1 MALEVVEISDAEL
14 RERLEA
20 YNIEVPP
27 ITITTRKL
35 LHRKLAKLDENNQD
49 IIESEQ
55 RDGEEDSTDDEVSF
69 RTIHT
74 NFKDVS
80 SPQEDTPM
88 PGNKEMLRRR
98 IHSEMSQ
105 TQDDPPTSLVTR
117 TSHYV
122 TSFFRFVFRLIITI
136 VFLVCLLLLYSYIF
150 KENKTI
156 VDNGN
161 QPPQTDSP

>member
-1 MALEVVEISDAEL
+1 MALEGVEISDAQL

-122 TSFFRFVFRLIITI
+122 TSFFRFVFKLIIA
-136 VFLVCLLLLYSYIF
+136 VAFLVCLLLLYSYVF
-150 KENKTI
+150 KENKTV
-156 VDNGN
+156 VDNVS
-161 QPPQTDSP
+161 QPPQTESP

>member
-35 LHRKLAKLDENNQD
+35 LHRKLTKLDENNQD

-55 RDGEEDSTDDEVSF
+55 GDGEEDSTDDEVSF

-150 KENKTI
+150 MENKTI
-156 VDNGN
+156 VDNVN

>member
-1 MALEVVEISDAEL
+1 MGLEEVVEISDSEL

-55 RDGEEDSTDDEVSF
+55 GDGEEDSTDDEVSF

-88 PGNKEMLRRR
+88 PANREMLRRR
-98 IHSEMSQ
+98 IHSEISQ
-105 TQDDPPTSLVTR
+105 IEDDPPTSLVTR
-117 TSHYV
+117 TSSYV
-122 TSFFRFVFRLIITI
+122 TNFFRFVFRLIITI

-150 KENKTI
+150 KENKPIADT
-156 VDNGN
+156 VN
-161 QPPQTDSP
+161 QPPTN